1 MEKKESRNEENMKNQ
16 NFESKKLKASLNSKK
31 QKDKSL
37 PWWVELLF
45 VQIGLPEK
53 LLVKILKTNKNYR
66 EVIKNDKKLVFIF
79 LFFLIAFAYFYP
91 IVKQS
96 KNKLECEATA
106 KNYII
111 KKKNLNSINRK
122 ELKMLSTNFCNGG
135 KEIYEIEN
143 IKR

>member
-66 EVIKNDKKLVFIF
+66 EVIRNDKKLVFIF

-122 ELKMLSTNFCNGG
+122 ELKMLATNFCNGG
-135 KEIYEIEN
+135 KEISEIEN

>member
-1 MEKKESRNEENMKNQ
+1 MEKKESSNEENMKKQ

-66 EVIKNDKKLVFIF
+66 EVIRNDKKLVFIF

>member
-66 EVIKNDKKLVFIF
+66 EVIRNDKKLVFIF

-135 KEIYEIEN
+135 KEISEIEN